1 MRSRISQ
8 DFMGR
13 KNLGPLVGDSIL
25 QIDFTNR
32 ILDDNSP
39 KNVFN

>member
-8 DFMGR
+8 VFIGR

-25 QIDFTNR
+25 KIDFTNR
-32 ILDDNSP
+32 ILDDNVP
-39 KNVFN
+39 KKCF